1 MCYPPDYCS
10 AGFLRQSRLT
20 AVLLVATTGMLSTSA
35 VQAGF
40 PGTNGKIAFDKL
52 TGAFTDIY
60 MMNANG
66 SGETPLTTN
75 PASDNS
81 PAWSPDGTRIAF
93 ASTRDGNS
101 EIYVMNADGS
111 GQTRLTSNS
120 ANDGNPAWTP
130 DGSRIAFHSD
140 RDGNFE
146 IYVMTAAGAGQTRL
160 TFGATSDLEPAWSPD
175 GTLIA
180 YQSSGAGFAQIY
192 TMNAN
197 GSNRI
202 PRTNASPAFDSG
214 PSWSPDGTRI
224 AFQRDAAGDAE
235 IFVMNANG
243 SGQTNLSNNPTFD
256 GSPSWSPDGT
266 RIAFAS
272 IRAGG
277 FEIYAMNAD
286 GSSQTRLTVNAEID
300 VNPDWQSLPLPG
312 NTAITVSGF
321 EGTSF
326 QDNCALGTAGCFQI
340 PYTMGAVG
348 TSQFV
353 ETSTGSIAVYDKTT
367 GALLAPRQPISQFWT
382 GIGAPALG
390 QSNGGQR
397 VLFDHYTSRWVTTA
411 TGTGDAPVSAS
422 NPGADVFIGV
432 SDTADALGS
441 WKFTRV
447 IGAANGGSGSF
458 ADVPTLGMDDQAVYV
473 STNNFTP
480 TFAADGTGLYS
491 IPKADLFGGAP
502 STTNMTRFYTV
513 QASPD
518 LALTIQGAVNWGG
531 NPTATPSMLAARA
544 TGSDLSFHQLNG
556 VNGAGATRT
565 PSVVIPS
572 APNFVSSRARQP
584 NGTRVIDT
592 VGGLIVNP
600 VYQANGKLYAVRTVL
615 PAASPDTA
623 VIRWSVHNAS
633 TGTLIEEGDIAG
645 EVGFDYY
652 QGSIAANQFG
662 EVVIGYNRSGGTD
675 KGLAGRISF
684 MARTFRTDAGGG
696 LDQFGPEILLR
707 VSSVSD
713 YHCDVRPNSGCL
725 TRWGPTSAVTV
736 DPLAPRRFFAI
747 GQYAADWAIV
757 PGFGTTERAVWHTY
771 IARISFAPDTDGD
784 GFADTADNCTL
795 VSNPSQLDADGD
807 GYGNICD
814 ADLNNTGLVTTA
826 DFAILRSVLNQSAGS
841 STNAAIADLNGSG
854 TVTTADFAILR
865 ARLNTAPGPSG
876 LAP

>member
-1 MCYPPDYCS
+1 MRSICKHRRNGPRFRPGPGALLLCL
-10 AGFLRQSRLT
+10 FLSG
-20 AVLLVATTGMLSTSA
+20 VPLSPA
-35 VQAGF
+35 QAAF
-40 PGTNGKIAFDKL
+40 PGTNGKIAFAKL
-52 TGAFTDIY
+52 TGAATDIY
-60 MMNANG
+60 VMNANG

-75 PASDNS
+75 LASDNN
-81 PAWSPDGTRIAF
+81 PAWSPDGARIAF
-93 ASTRDGNS
+93 ASDRDGNF

-120 ANDGNPAWTP
+120 ANDGKPSWTP

-146 IYVMTAAGAGQTRL
+146 IYVMTAAGAAQTRL
-160 TFGATSDLEPAWSPD
+160 TFGAASDLQPAWSPD

-197 GSNRI
+197 GSNPI
-202 PRTNASPAFDSG
+202 QRTNASPAFDSG

-224 AFQRDAAGDAE
+224 VFQRDAE
-235 IFVMNANG
+235 IYVMNANG
-243 SGQTNLSNNPTFD
+243 SSQNNVSNNPAFD

-266 RIAFAS
+266 RIAFGS
-272 IRAGG
+272 TRDGG
-277 FEIYAMNAD
+277 LEIYAMNAD

-300 VNPDWQSLPLPG
+300 VNANWQSLPLPG

-321 EGTSF
+321 EGTSRL
-326 QDNCALGTAGCFQI
+326 DNCALGTASCFQI

-353 ETSTGSIAVYDKTT
+353 ETSTGSIAVYDKTS

-382 GIGAPALG
+382 GIGAPSSG
-390 QSNGGQR
+390 QTNGGQR

-411 TGTGDAPVSAS
+411 TGTDAAPVGAS
-422 NPGADVFIGV
+422 NPGADVFIGI

-447 IGAANGGSGSF
+447 IGAASGGSGSF
-458 ADVPTLGMDDQAVYV
+458 ADLPTLGMDDQAVYI
-473 STNNFTP
+473 STNNYTP
-480 TFAADGTGLYS
+480 PSFAADGTGLYS

-502 STTNMTRFYTV
+502 STTNMTRFYTA
-513 QASPD
+513 QAAPD

-531 NPTATPSMLAARA
+531 NPTATPSMLAAPA
-544 TGSDLSFHQLNG
+544 TGDGLSFYQLNA

-572 APNFVSSRARQP
+572 APAANSGRARQP
-584 NGTRVIDT
+584 DGFRVIDT
-592 VGGLIVNP
+592 VGTLIVNP
-600 VYQANGKLYAVRTVL
+600 VYQANGKLYAVRTL
-615 PAASPDTA
+615 QPGFFNYA
-623 VIRWSVHNAS
+623 VVRWSVHNAS
-633 TGTLIEEGDIAG
+633 TGALIEEGDIAG

-652 QGSIAANQFG
+652 QASIAANQFG

-707 VSSVSD
+707 VSNVSD
-713 YHCDVRPNSGCL
+713 YHCSQRSLPSCL

-747 GQYAADWAIV
+747 GTYAADWAII
-757 PGFGTTERAVWHTY
+757 PGVTTTDSAVWRTY
-771 IARISFAPDTDGD
+771 IARITFAPDTDGD

-795 VSNPSQLDADGD
+795 VANADQRDTNGD
-807 GYGNICD
+807 GFGNICD
-814 ADLNNTGLVTTA
+814 ADFNNNRVVDSQDGALLKA
-826 DFAILRSVLNQSAGS
+826 AFGS
-841 STNAAIADLNGSG
+841 IAFPDRDLNGNGIVDSNDG
-854 TVTTADFAILR
+854 
-865 ARLNTAPGPSG
+865 ARLKARFGQPPGPSG
-876 LAP
+876 LVP